1 MSFSSEVKSELL
13 KHTIDNDCCGFAFLA
28 GVINTIG
35 SLEISHGGFS
45 FSLRT
50 DNLKIVERVQ
60 EVINALYADKV
71 DELEVTTKTTGKVV
85 MFEVSFPQKVGSQIL
100 KDCSILTLGEG
111 NNWEVNRGIDHH
123 VILEDCCKKSYLEA
137 VFLTSGTVSVP
148 TTSAE
153 SASSL
158 GGYHFELEL
167 SSLDQAKAVSH
178 LLGEFGFISKKV
190 SRGEKHVVYI
200 KEAETIAE
208 FIGFIGATKNYLQLQ
223 NDIVSR
229 DMRNS
234 INRQANC
241 MSANIGK
248 TVSASLLQLQA
259 IEKIDETI
267 GVSNLPSD
275 LTFYANLR
283 RENPDSSLADL
294 VTLAGGE
301 ITKSGLNYKLK
312 KLVEIANNL

>member
-1 MSFSSEVKSELL
+1 MSFSSDVKGELL
-13 KHTIDNDCCGFAFLA
+13 NHKIENDCCGFAFLA

-45 FSLRT
+45 FSIRT
-50 DNLKIVERVQ
+50 DNLSLIEKVQ
-60 EVINALYADKV
+60 EVINALYADKI

-85 MFEVSFPQKVGSQIL
+85 MYEVSFPQKVGSQIL
-100 KDCSILTLGEG
+100 KDCSILVLGEG
-111 NNWEVNRGIDHH
+111 NNWEVNQGIDHH
-123 VILEDCCKKSYLEA
+123 VIIEDCCKKSYLEA

-148 TTSAE
+148 TTTNE
-153 SASSL
+153 SSSSF

-167 SSLDQAKAVSH
+167 SNVVQAKAVSH

-190 SRGEKHVVYI
+190 SRGEKNVIYI
-200 KEAETIAE
+200 KEADTIAE

-229 DMRNS
+229 DMRNA

-248 TVSASLLQLQA
+248 TVGASLLQLQA
-259 IEKIDETI
+259 IEKIEETI
-267 GVSNLPSD
+267 GIENLPGD
-275 LTFYANLR
+275 LSFYANLR

-294 VTLAGGE
+294 VVAVGGE